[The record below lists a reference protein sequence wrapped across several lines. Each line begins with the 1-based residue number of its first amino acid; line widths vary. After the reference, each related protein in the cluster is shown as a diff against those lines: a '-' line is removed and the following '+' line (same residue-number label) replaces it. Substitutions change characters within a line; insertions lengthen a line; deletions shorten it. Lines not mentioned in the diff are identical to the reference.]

1 MTQCLQPR
9 QSIDFRSKIQLVKGN
24 PLNGM
29 ENSKVDLVIGYK
41 SFEKTIH
48 EEILVYD
55 TSGMVSQFGGVVSLF
70 IGISFFNIFS
80 DCLDFIQKKI
90 M

>member
-1 MTQCLQPR
+1 MTQCLQPK
-9 QSIDFRSKIQLVKGN
+9 QSVEYHSKIQLVKGN
-24 PLNGM
+24 PLNDKKR
-29 ENSKVDLVIGYK
+29 SAVDIIIGYK

>member
-1 MTQCLQPR
+1 MTQCLQPK
-9 QSIDFRSKIQLVKGN
+9 QSVEYHSKIQLVKGN
-24 PLNGM
+24 PLNDKKR
-29 ENSKVDLVIGYK
+29 SVVDIIIGYK

-55 TSGMVSQFGGVVSLF
+55 TRGLVCQLGGVISLF
-70 IGISFFNIFS
+70 IGISFYTFFS
-80 DCLDFIQKKI
+80 DCLEFIQKKI

>member
-1 MTQCLQPR
+1 M
-9 QSIDFRSKIQLVKGN
+9 GN
-24 PLNGM
+24 PLNNWK
-29 ENSKVDLVIGYK
+29 NSVVDFVIGYK

-55 TSGMVSQFGGVVSLF
+55 KRGMVSQIGGVVSLF
-70 IGISFFNIFS
+70 IGISIFPLFS
-80 DCLDFIQKKI
+80 DCLDFILKK